1 MQQESQAQNNST
13 SNNLRDPKVPVNKEL
28 TFRKNFDRILISS
41 LTSFTVFLLLYSM
54 PLYPLAI
61 IIIISAI
68 SGFISFRSHLAGFIF
83 GVGLSVPGYI
93 YQSGAPLWWTFI
105 FLFLLGAF
113 SVRTLADDRYI
124 IPSLIGL
131 LSASI
136 HFTPLFFLSIPIMLI
151 VVLLDDHDRLINN
164 LCILLLFLM
173 VFLPFQS
180 ISFTQNVETTLNV
193 GFDSMST
200 QEIYE
205 TMSQYSVPFFSHISY
220 VPKPALSS
228 LDINEISD
236 TLVTNFQGNTLFHSY
251 LFLILDKLAL
261 VFFPIMI
268 GISFS
273 TVKVVDRLWPWLL
286 DRGANI
292 SSIIKYSNVLTMI
305 ITSSLFLIV
314 VQVLGGS
321 FGYYTSVNPIAID
334 TANEFQGSTIP
345 LLLVFSS
352 GSIGLIVTG
361 TSLRMSRRMELAHLR
376 SQLIHNS
383 QKLSTDIKN
392 LSGLITK
399 IDNSCKGIDLSKEKT
414 SVHGFGEDI
423 RISLGNVD
431 TMDYSSL
438 KDVNTT
444 IESLKKSELDTQ
456 TSIFQRVNEFNNE
469 RSYNL
474 NLLISKLKSLGIEST
489 IEFGISDSIE
499 MSEFSLEETLQK
511 QEQLN
516 ASYLSLAANTSQI
529 AENLINSI
537 KKDFDQNVQLTSVNI
552 AKTLIEQKEGE
563 KSIESLCNTLESLN
577 TRYYKILIKT
587 IERLI
592 KLMERSRKMYESH
605 LLPLNEQLG
614 RDPFETKT
622 GEITTKLLTYS
633 EELSSQNRII
643 FLPEIMNRIE
653 FLEKG
658 TKSVLSELLNLIKEF
673 ENLNDSRV
681 PDSFDWGKD
690 TQLVGTLD
698 NSIRFIN
705 TQDSNELGNRLSN
718 IDYAIKAIEGATST
732 LKKYVIMNEFITNY
746 SNIES
751 WIDQTLERTGSLT
764 AKELPIRAKYA
775 TQYIKLYSKKSNK
788 NFKIDGKFSKIQID
802 DNKSS

>member
-1 MQQESQAQNNST
+1 
-13 SNNLRDPKVPVNKEL
+13 
-28 TFRKNFDRILISS
+28 
-41 LTSFTVFLLLYSM
+41 
-54 PLYPLAI
+54 
-61 IIIISAI
+61 
-68 SGFISFRSHLAGFIF
+68 
-83 GVGLSVPGYI
+83 
-93 YQSGAPLWWTFI
+93 
-105 FLFLLGAF
+105 
-113 SVRTLADDRYI
+113 
-124 IPSLIGL
+124 
-131 LSASI
+131 
-136 HFTPLFFLSIPIMLI
+136 
-151 VVLLDDHDRLINN
+151 
-164 LCILLLFLM
+164 
-173 VFLPFQS
+173 
-180 ISFTQNVETTLNV
+180 
-193 GFDSMST
+193 
-200 QEIYE
+200 
-205 TMSQYSVPFFSHISY
+205 
-220 VPKPALSS
+220 
-228 LDINEISD
+228 
-236 TLVTNFQGNTLFHSY
+236 
-251 LFLILDKLAL
+251 
-261 VFFPIMI
+261 
-268 GISFS
+268 
-273 TVKVVDRLWPWLL
+273 
-286 DRGANI
+286 
-292 SSIIKYSNVLTMI
+292 
-305 ITSSLFLIV
+305 
-314 VQVLGGS
+314 
-321 FGYYTSVNPIAID
+321 
-334 TANEFQGSTIP
+334 
-345 LLLVFSS
+345 
-352 GSIGLIVTG
+352 
-361 TSLRMSRRMELAHLR
+361 
-376 SQLIHNS
+376 
-383 QKLSTDIKN
+383 
-392 LSGLITK
+392 ITK

-444 IESLKKSELDTQ
+444 IENLKKSELDTQ
-456 TSIFQRVNEFNNE
+456 NSIFQRVNEFNNE

-489 IEFGISDSIE
+489 IEFGISDSVE
-499 MSEFSLEETLQK
+499 MSETSLEETLQK

-516 ASYLSLAANTSQI
+516 ASYLSLAANTSHI

-563 KSIESLCNTLESLN
+563 KSIESLSNTLESLN
-577 TRYYKILIKT
+577 NRYYKILIKT

-633 EELSSQNRII
+633 EELGEQNRII
-643 FLPEIMNRIE
+643 FLPEIMNKIE
-653 FLEKG
+653 FLEQG

-775 TQYIKLYSKKSNK
+775 TQYIKLYSKKNNK

-802 DNKSS
+802 DN

>member
-1 MQQESQAQNNST
+1 
-13 SNNLRDPKVPVNKEL
+13 
-28 TFRKNFDRILISS
+28 
-41 LTSFTVFLLLYSM
+41 
-54 PLYPLAI
+54 
-61 IIIISAI
+61 
-68 SGFISFRSHLAGFIF
+68 
-83 GVGLSVPGYI
+83 
-93 YQSGAPLWWTFI
+93 
-105 FLFLLGAF
+105 
-113 SVRTLADDRYI
+113 
-124 IPSLIGL
+124 
-131 LSASI
+131 
-136 HFTPLFFLSIPIMLI
+136 
-151 VVLLDDHDRLINN
+151 
-164 LCILLLFLM
+164 M

-180 ISFTQNVETTLNV
+180 ISFTQNVETTINA

-205 TMSQYSVPFFSHISY
+205 TMSKYDVPFFSHISY
-220 VPKPALSS
+220 IPKPSLSS

-236 TLVTNFQGNTLFHSY
+236 TLFTNFQNNQLFHSY

-261 VFFPIMI
+261 VFFPIII

-292 SSIIKYSNVLTMI
+292 GSLIKYSYIPTMI
-305 ITSSLFLIV
+305 ITSSLFLIII
-314 VQVLGGS
+314 QVLGGS
-321 FGYYTSVNPIAID
+321 FGYYTALNPIDID
-334 TANEFQGSTIP
+334 TANEFRGTTIP
-345 LLLVFSS
+345 LLLLFSS

-361 TSLRMSRRMELAHLR
+361 TSLRLSRRMKMAHLR

-383 QKLSTDIKN
+383 QKLSTDIQH
-392 LSGLITK
+392 LSTLINK

-414 SVHGFGEDI
+414 SVHTFGEDI

-438 KDVNTT
+438 KDVTTT
-444 IESLKKSELDTQ
+444 IESLKKSELETQ
-456 TSIFQRVNEFNNE
+456 HSIFERVREFNHE

-474 NLLISKLKSLGIEST
+474 NILISKLKSLGIESG
-489 IEFGISDSIE
+489 IEFGLSSTIE
-499 MSEFSLEETLQK
+499 MSETSLEETLQK

-516 ASYLSLAANTSQI
+516 ASYLSLATKTSQI
-529 AENLINSI
+529 TEHLINSI
-537 KKDFDQNVQLTSVNI
+537 QKDFDQNVQLTSVNI
-552 AKTLIEQKEGE
+552 AKTLIEQQEGE
-563 KSIESLCNTLESLN
+563 KSIESLCNTLENLN
-577 TRYYKILIKT
+577 NRYYKILIKT
-587 IERLI
+587 IDRLI
-592 KLMERSRKMYESH
+592 KLMERSQKMYESH
-605 LLPLNEQLG
+605 LLPLNEQIG

-633 EELSSQNRII
+633 KELDGQNKII
-643 FLPEIMNRIE
+643 FLPEVMNKIE
-653 FLEKG
+653 FIENG

-690 TQLVGTLD
+690 TQLAGTLD

-718 IDYAIKAIEGATST
+718 IDYAIKTIEGATST

-746 SNIES
+746 SNIEF
-751 WIDQTLERTGSLT
+751 WIDQTLKRNGSLT
-764 AKELPIRAKYA
+764 VKELPIRAKYA

-788 NFKIDGKFSKIQID
+788 NLKIDGKFTKIQIGD
-802 DNKSS
+802 DQFL